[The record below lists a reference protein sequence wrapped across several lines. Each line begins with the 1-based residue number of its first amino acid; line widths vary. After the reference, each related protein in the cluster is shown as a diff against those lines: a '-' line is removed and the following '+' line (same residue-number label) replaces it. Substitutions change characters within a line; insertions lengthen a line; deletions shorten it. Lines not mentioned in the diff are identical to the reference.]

1 VLKMPLPTQR
11 QCTVEIQNKSSSLML
26 CEPLVYVFKGN
37 CESPLPP
44 TLRPTESG
52 SALFIKKVY
61 TASGSSGVFTY
72 DIIHESSKEWKGRLA
87 VMFAVPYDFNI
98 FDNWYAVGIF
108 GEHKKCGEELYNEM
122 YYNVQNSFV
131 RGQAKGPSLTQKEGE
146 VTIRASMSDSFKPIL
161 KMELCDN

>member
-1 VLKMPLPTQR
+1 MPLPTQR
-11 QCTVEIQNKSSSLML
+11 KCTVEIQNKSSSLML

-61 TASGSSGVFTY
+61 TTSGSSGIFTY
-72 DIIHESSKEWKGRLA
+72 DIVHESSKECKGRLA

-98 FDNWYAVGIF
+98 FYNWYAVGIF
-108 GEHKKCGEELYNEM
+108 SKDKQCNDDLYNEM
-122 YYNVQNSFV
+122 YYGVQDRFI
-131 RGQAKGPSLTQKEGE
+131 RGKAKGPSLTHKEGE

-161 KMELCDN
+161 KLELCDN